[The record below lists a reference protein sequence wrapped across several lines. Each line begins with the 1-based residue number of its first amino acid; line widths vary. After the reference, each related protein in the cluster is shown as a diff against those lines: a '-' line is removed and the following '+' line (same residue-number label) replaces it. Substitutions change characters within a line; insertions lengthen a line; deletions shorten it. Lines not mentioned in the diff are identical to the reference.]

1 MIIETYGANSCNLVI
16 ISMVCI
22 VIVLTL
28 LYVETELP
36 LTLTAGNGLDVTINE

>member
-28 LYVETELP
+28 LYETELP
-36 LTLTAGNGLDVTINE
+36 LTLTAGNGLDVTIND